1 MEKDILYKLLD
12 LGVYEEFPVKEVRER
27 VKSLMELRDQ
37 PLNNVLWYIANLPE
51 FGECTMNKIR
61 TIAMSLCNLEKKEVE
76 TVKDYVPFKG
86 VEVVE
91 EKIDVAEEK
100 IDVVEVKIDVQK
112 EAVAVEPSVP
122 VEDTGDLPPPG
133 VDNEVQQTIG

>member
-37 PLNNVLWYIANLPE
+37 PLNNVLWYVANLPE

-61 TIAMSLCNLEKKEVE
+61 AIAMSLCNLEKKEETQSEVFHQKVE
-76 TVKDYVPFKG
+76 RV
-86 VEVVE
+86 
-91 EKIDVAEEK
+91 EEK
-100 IDVVEVKIDVQK
+100 IDVVEVKIEAQK
-112 EAVAVEPSVP
+112 EAVAVEPSSP